1 MEKKKKRNIAD
12 SNISKSGQFCCITA
26 TPDETRKL
34 GEKFAKKLKS
44 GDIVFLKGD
53 LGSGKTTFTQG
64 IVKAFGNKSFA
75 GSSSFILV
83 NEYEAGKCKL
93 FHIDLYR
100 LNSVSV
106 RDLGIEEYLFNG
118 NIAVIEWP
126 DRLLDFQNDNTW
138 SIEIEA
144 EENVRKIKIERK
156 RVKSEKGKK

>member
-1 MEKKKKRNIAD
+1 MGKKKKQNTRDLSIF
-12 SNISKSGQFCCITA
+12 KSETFITSSPRQ
-26 TPDETRKL
+26 TIDL
-34 GEKFAKKLKS
+34 GGKFAKLLKC
-44 GDIVFLKGD
+44 GDIVFLRGD

-144 EENVRKIKIERK
+144 EDNVRKIKIGKAEVQK
-156 RVKSEKGKK
+156 LGSSEA